1 MQFGLRGGH
10 LLEIAKDCV
19 FCEEIGD
26 KFRMQAEALG
36 SIRSILDCAC
46 SCLFV
51 GIVKVSYGF

>member
-1 MQFGLRGGH
+1 M
-10 LLEIAKDCV
+10 LEIAKDCV